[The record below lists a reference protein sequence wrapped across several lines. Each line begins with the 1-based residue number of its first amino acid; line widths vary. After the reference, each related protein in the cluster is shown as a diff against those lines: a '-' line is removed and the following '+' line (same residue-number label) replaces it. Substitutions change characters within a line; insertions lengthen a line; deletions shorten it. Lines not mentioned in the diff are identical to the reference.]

1 MTALTYDIFETPHGW
16 VGVLAS
22 ERGIRR
28 TTLPEP
34 TIESCLDKLGKAIDD
49 AERTPDIFVGL
60 RHKIERFLDSEDVD
74 FGDVPIDVDDASP
87 FLRAAWQACRTIPPG
102 ETRPYRW
109 LASAAGRPNAPRAA
123 GQAMARN
130 RLPFLIPCHRVIASD
145 GSLGGYGSGKTRL
158 ELKKRLLDME
168 ARSRAVAVT

>member
-1 MTALTYDIFETPHGW
+1 MTNKTFDIFETPHGW
-16 VGVLAS
+16 VGAVAT
-22 ERGIRR
+22 EHGIRR

-34 TIESCLDKLGKAIDD
+34 SIEACQEKLGPEIHE
-49 AERTPDIFVGL
+49 AEREPEQFVEL
-60 RHKIERFLDSEDVD
+60 HRRIEEFLEGQNVD
-74 FGDVPIDVDDASP
+74 FNDIPIDLSDASP
-87 FLRAAWQACRTIPPG
+87 FLKAAWLACRDIPPG

-145 GSLGGYGSGKTRL
+145 GSLGGYGSGKSRL

-168 ARSRAVAVT
+168 ARP

>member
-1 MTALTYDIFETPHGW
+1 MTALFYDIFETPHGW
-16 VGVLAS
+16 VGILAS
-22 ERGIRR
+22 ELGIRR

-34 TIESCLDKLGKAIDD
+34 SIEACQEKLGSDIDA
-49 AERTPDIFVGL
+49 AERTPDKFVEL
-60 RHKIERFLDSEDVD
+60 RRKIERFLDGEDTD

-158 ELKKRLLDME
+158 DLKKRLLEME
-168 ARSRAVAVT
+168 ATSRALT

>member
-1 MTALTYDIFETPHGW
+1 MTTLTYDIFETPHGW

-22 ERGIRR
+22 EQGIRR

-34 TIESCLDKLGKAIDD
+34 TIEACRDKLGGAIDD
-49 AERTPDIFVGL
+49 AERTPEMFLEL
-60 RHKIERFLDSEDVD
+60 RSKIERFLDGEDVD

-87 FLRAAWQACRTIPPG
+87 FHRAAWQACRTIPSG

-109 LASAAGRPNAPRAA
+109 LAAAAGRPNAPRAA

-145 GSLGGYGSGKTRL
+145 GSLGGYGSGRTRL
-158 ELKKRLLDME
+158 ELKKRLLEME
-168 ARSRAVAVT
+168 ARSRALT

>member
-1 MTALTYDIFETPHGW
+1 MTALTYDIFETHQGW

-22 ERGIRR
+22 ERGVRR

-34 TIESCLDKLGKAIDD
+34 TIESCREKLGEAIDD
-49 AERTPDIFVGL
+49 AERIPDKFVDL
-60 RHKIERFLDSEDVD
+60 RHKIERFLEGEYED
-74 FGDVPIDVDDASP
+74 FGDVPIDVEDASP
-87 FLRAAWQACRTIPPG
+87 FHRAAWQACRTIPAG

-145 GSLGGYGSGKTRL
+145 GSLGGYGSGRTRL
-158 ELKKRLLDME
+158 ELKKRLLEME
-168 ARSRAVAVT
+168 ARSRALT

>member
-1 MTALTYDIFETPHGW
+1 MTDTSFDIFETPHGW

-34 TIESCLDKLGKAIDD
+34 TIESCMDKLGEAIDA
-49 AERTPDIFVGL
+49 AEHTPDAFGDL
-60 RHKIERFLDSEDVD
+60 RRKIERFLEGEDVD
-74 FGDVPIDVDDASP
+74 FGDVPIDMDDASP
-87 FLRAAWQACRTIPPG
+87 FLQAAWQACRTIPAG

-145 GSLGGYGSGKTRL
+145 GSLGGYGSGRTRL
-158 ELKKRLLDME
+158 DLKKRLLEME
-168 ARSRAVAVT
+168 ARARALT

>member
-1 MTALTYDIFETPHGW
+1 MTELSFDIFETPQGW

-28 TTLPEP
+28 TTLPES
-34 TIESCLDKLGKAIDD
+34 TIEATRDKLGSEVDLAEQAPEKFID
-49 AERTPDIFVGL
+49 L
-60 RHKIERFLDSEDVD
+60 RRRIERFLDGCDVD
-74 FGDVPIDVDDASP
+74 FSDVPIDVDDASP
-87 FLRAAWQACRTIPPG
+87 FHQAAWQACRKIPSG

-109 LASAAGRPNAPRAA
+109 LASEAGRPNAPRAA

-145 GSLGGYGSGKTRL
+145 GSLGGYGSGRTRL
-158 ELKKRLLDME
+158 DLKKRLLDME
-168 ARSRAVAVT
+168 AQSKAAT

>member
-1 MTALTYDIFETPHGW
+1 MTSLTFDIFETPHGW

-22 ERGIRR
+22 ERGIRS

-34 TIESCLDKLGKAIDD
+34 TIDSCRDKLGSAIDD
-49 AERTPDIFVGL
+49 AERTPGQFIYL
-60 RHKIERFLDSEDVD
+60 RRKIERFLDGEEVD
-74 FGDVPIDVDDASP
+74 FGDIPIDLDDASP
-87 FLRAAWQACRTIPPG
+87 FLRAAWQACRSIPAG

-109 LASAAGRPNAPRAA
+109 LAAAAGRPNAPRAA
-123 GQAMARN
+123 GQAMAKN

-145 GSLGGYGSGKTRL
+145 GSLGGYGSGKSRL

-168 ARSRAVAVT
+168 ARSQAAT

>member
-1 MTALTYDIFETPHGW
+1 MMDLSFDIFETPHGW

-22 ERGIRR
+22 EQGIRR

-34 TIESCLDKLGKAIDD
+34 TIDSCRDKLGEAIDG
-49 AERTPDIFVGL
+49 AEQTPGRFQDL
-60 RHKIERFLDSEDVD
+60 RRKIERFLDGDDVD

-87 FLRAAWQACRTIPPG
+87 FLRAAWQACRTIPAG

-168 ARSRAVAVT
+168 ARLQTAT

>member
-1 MTALTYDIFETPHGW
+1 MTTLAYDIFETPHGW

-28 TTLPEP
+28 TTLPET
-34 TIESCLDKLGKAIDD
+34 TIESCREKLGEAIET
-49 AERTPDIFVGL
+49 AERTPENFVEL
-60 RHKIERFLDSEDVD
+60 RRKIELFLDGENVD
-74 FGDVPIDVDDASP
+74 FGDVPIDVVDASP
-87 FLRAAWQACRTIPPG
+87 FLRAAWQACRTIPTG

-168 ARSRAVAVT
+168 ARLQAVR

>member
-22 ERGIRR
+22 EHGIRR
-28 TTLPEP
+28 TTLPE
-34 TIESCLDKLGKAIDD
+34 TSIEACREKLGSAIDD
-49 AERTPDIFVGL
+49 ADRTPDKFVNL
-60 RHKIERFLDSEDVD
+60 RRKIERFLDGEDED
-74 FGDVPIDVDDASP
+74 FGGVPIDVEDASP
-87 FLRAAWQACRTIPPG
+87 FHRAAWQACRTIPAG

-145 GSLGGYGSGKTRL
+145 GSLGGYGSGRTRL
-158 ELKKRLLDME
+158 ELKKRLLEME
-168 ARSRAVAVT
+168 ARSRALT

>member
-1 MTALTYDIFETPHGW
+1 MTDMSFDIFETPHGW

-22 ERGIRR
+22 KRGIRR

-34 TIESCLDKLGKAIDD
+34 TIEACQEKLGGAIDD
-49 AERTPDIFVGL
+49 AERTPEKFIDL
-60 RHKIERFLDSEDVD
+60 RRKIERFLEGEDVD

-87 FLRAAWQACRTIPPG
+87 FLQAAWRACRTIPAG
-102 ETRPYRW
+102 ETRPYLW

-145 GSLGGYGSGKTRL
+145 GSLGGYGSGRTRL
-158 ELKKRLLDME
+158 KLKKRLLEME
-168 ARSRAVAVT
+168 ARSRALT